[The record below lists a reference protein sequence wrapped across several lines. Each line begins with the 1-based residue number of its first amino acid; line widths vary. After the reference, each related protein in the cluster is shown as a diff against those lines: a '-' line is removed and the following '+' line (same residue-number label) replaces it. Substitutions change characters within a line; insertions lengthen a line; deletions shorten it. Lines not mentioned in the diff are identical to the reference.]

1 MAKIV
6 VTGASGL
13 LGSAIIE
20 ELSHQNVEVTAC
32 VYPGQN
38 MSDIGHE
45 AIIEGLN
52 ITVESCNLLNPN
64 DVNEVLSGCSI
75 LFHTDH
81 YFSIWKK
88 DARIME
94 EFNINATKNL
104 MLAALKQGV
113 EKVVYCSGME
123 TLRSSIPG
131 NLTNEDDGISIDDI
145 PSLFGRTRFR
155 AEQWVQHYR
164 KSEALPAIITH
175 PTFLISSLDRG
186 KSLLSKYLRS
196 WVQKPKLHYLD
207 TGLNLILAKDAAK
220 AHLLA
225 AKAGKIGQR
234 YIISNENIY
243 LEDLLEWIDTCLKRK
258 IHRKKQG
265 FWAYYVS
272 RLLEHKNAR
281 LPLSVLKELENPLFF
296 DSTKAVK
303 ELKIP
308 QNDLWEELEKL
319 ITFFYHNRGK

>member
-20 ELSHQNVEVTAC
+20 ELSHQNIEVVAC

-38 MSDIGHE
+38 INDVGSE
-45 AIIEGLN
+45 AIIDGLN
-52 ITVESCNLLNPN
+52 IEVEACNLLNPKEI
-64 DVNEVLSGCSI
+64 NEVLQNCSI

-81 YFSIWKK
+81 FFSLWKK
-88 DARIME
+88 DARFME
-94 EFNINATKNL
+94 EFNVNATKNL

-123 TLRSSIPG
+123 TLRASVPG
-131 NLTNEDDGISIDDI
+131 NLTNEEDGISIEDI
-145 PSLFGRTRFR
+145 PSLFGQTRFR

-164 KSEALPAIITH
+164 KSEALPVIITH
-175 PTFLISSLDRG
+175 PSILISKLDRG
-186 KSLLSKYLRS
+186 ISLFSKYLRA
-196 WVQKPKLHYLD
+196 WVQKPKKHFLD
-207 TGLNLILAKDAAK
+207 TGFNLILAKDAAK

-243 LEDLLEWIDTCLKRK
+243 LEDLLNWIDSCLKRN
-258 IHRKKQG
+258 IPRKKQS
-265 FWAYYVS
+265 FWSYYLRS
-272 RLLEHKNAR
+272 LIKNKNSR
-281 LPLSVLKELENPLFF
+281 LPLSILKGLENPLFF
-296 DSTKAVK
+296 DSSKAMR

-308 QNDLWEELEKL
+308 QHDLWDELEEL
-319 ITFFYHNRGK
+319 IIFFQSHKG